1 MTHGIQLDTWYRIT
15 TVDDWRKLND
25 LVAGFHD
32 GVLKELHWTH
42 SEYVNQEFE
51 MVYVENPRVWL
62 LVQLQ
67 SQETPAVEM
76 RFGGVTECTVNAA
89 RELESSISIE
99 SKSIMFSLSADGASR
114 VVAETC
120 EYRLRGLE
128 MLGSGPFDVTL

>member
-114 VVAETC
+114 VV
-120 EYRLRGLE
+120 
-128 MLGSGPFDVTL
+128 